1 MAYRLFISYR
11 RNDSA
16 GYAGRVHDRLQQEFG
31 RDFLFMDV
39 DSIPLGANFAK
50 VLGDE
55 VAKCDV
61 LLAMIGPGWLDAHDE
76 NGNRRL
82 ENADDFVRIEVGT
95 ALKRSIPVIPILL
108 DGAQVPKASQL
119 PDDLK
124 ELALR
129 NGLDV
134 RHASFGEDMQRLIR
148 RLKGAPQQPAS
159 VTPRRLHTLAWNFL
173 SKDKNRAV
181 LGWLGAGVVVVIGA
195 LWAAFVYFM
204 PASKPGSPAPGVEAE
219 ERLVRPEEEL
229 KPQQSKPDMTD
240 QGAKQEASEP
250 AALAGSWSGGGTFV
264 YVSGQRE
271 RARCQASYS
280 GGSSSVMM
288 SASCATPSGSVIQ
301 SARLRRV
308 GANSYAGSFFNSQ
321 DNTAGTINVMVHGN
335 TQSISLRSSAASASL
350 TLRRDDRS

>member
-1 MAYRLFISYR
+1 MALKVFISYR
-11 RNDSA
+11 RDDSA
-16 GYAGRVHDRLQQEFG
+16 GHAGRVHDRLHQVFG

-50 VLGDE
+50 VLGEE

-82 ENADDFVRIEVGT
+82 ENANDFVRIEVGA
-95 ALKRSIPVIPILL
+95 ALKRGIPVIPILL
-108 DGAQVPKASQL
+108 EGTQVPKASQL

-134 RHASFGEDMQRLIR
+134 RHASFAEDMQRLIR

-181 LGWLGAGVVVVIGA
+181 LGWRGAGVVIVIGA

-204 PASKPGSPAPGVEAE
+204 PPSKPHSPAAAGVEA
-219 ERLVRPEEEL
+219 
-229 KPQQSKPDMTD
+229 
-240 QGAKQEASEP
+240 
-250 AALAGSWSGGGTFV
+250 
-264 YVSGQRE
+264 
-271 RARCQASYS
+271 
-280 GGSSSVMM
+280 
-288 SASCATPSGSVIQ
+288 SCGSV
-301 SARLRRV
+301 AV
-308 GANSYAGSFFNSQ
+308 GGNATGTI
-321 DNTAGTINVMVHGN
+321 TAGGVTG
-335 TQSISLRSSAASASL
+335 ADCGAPKPK
-350 TLRRDDRS
+350 